1 MARTKRL
8 LIRIG
13 APLAL
18 AIGQPLAAME
28 PLSGEGLVSACSA
41 YQKGLDPAAAS
52 TCRGFIQGYMSAT
65 DEVVAA
71 EERPSGFVARAIRTR
86 ASRLSDAAEQ
96 RLGSRYCLPEGER
109 LEDLIA
115 KVAAQPRELPAGAD
129 AADVMRRVF
138 EAHYLCDSALRS

>member
-13 APLAL
+13 ALLAL
-18 AIGQPLAAME
+18 AIAQPLAAME
-28 PLSGEGLVSACSA
+28 PLSGEALVSACSEH
-41 YQKGLDPAAAS
+41 QQGLDAAAAS
-52 TCRGFIQGYMSAT
+52 TCRGFIQGYLSAT
-65 DEVVAA
+65 DEIVAA

-86 ASRLSDAAEQ
+86 ASRLSDAAEK
-96 RLGSRYCLPEGER
+96 RLNSRFCLPEGER
-109 LEDLIA
+109 LNDLIA

-138 EAHYLCDSALRS
+138 ETHYLCDSVPRS